1 MALDLIQTGH
11 DRDAPYSHRSFA
23 LDESLHA
30 QLLAAAQPRADYPLL
45 HKMRDYYADTTFLL
59 GELRGLHAELARAA
73 VRCADPAQVH
83 ALQRFVEGALADGD
97 NLYACAD

>member
-1 MALDLIQTGH
+1 MALDLIQARH
-11 DRDAPYSHRSFA
+11 DRDAPYSHRGFA

-45 HKMRDYYADTTFLL
+45 HKMHDYYADTTFLL
-59 GELRGLHAELARAA
+59 GELRGLHAELARVAA
-73 VRCADPAQVH
+73 RCADPAQVR
-83 ALQRFVEGALADGD
+83 ALQAFVEVALADGD